1 MQLKHEIKNKTV
13 KLLECW

>member
-1 MQLKHEIKNKTV
+1 LKHEMKNKTV